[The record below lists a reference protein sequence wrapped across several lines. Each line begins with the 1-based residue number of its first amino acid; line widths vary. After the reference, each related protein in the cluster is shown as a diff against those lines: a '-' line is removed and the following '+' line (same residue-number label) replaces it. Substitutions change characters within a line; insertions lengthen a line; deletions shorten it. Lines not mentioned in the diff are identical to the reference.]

1 MSLKEGQSTNRPPL
15 LEGPNYAYWKSKMK
29 AFLKS
34 LDERAWRAVM
44 IGWTEPMM
52 AKPEGV
58 VMPKPEALWSEAD
71 EVAAIGNSKA
81 LNAIFYGVDE
91 NVFKLIAECEVA
103 KAAWDTLRIAYK
115 GPDSESNDE
124 EEEHENVNIM
134 GLVVTIE
141 DCSEISK
148 SPYSSALSEQP
159 VDDTSSSD
167 DEGLAH
173 ETSAETYKK
182 LTEIVASLIEEKD
195 KQWQE
200 VELLV
205 AQKME
210 HQEEISTLKHEMI
223 RMNQEHSS
231 LLAQKV
237 KLLDTVSVLKAE
249 MEKNRETHPAG
260 LVELRRKNAELS
272 HKEVHLLNK
281 VESLEL
287 QIEMERDNHAATMKE
302 LSKFKGSA
310 KMLNSG
316 SKNLESIL
324 RSQRIE
330 DGHRGLDFNGN
341 SGSDKTSAV
350 KAKPKPTQRAEQSVN
365 HYPEKQ
371 LGNQRRKQLLPNRGR
386 HGTEWRRNNRPCWYC
401 YQMGHFKSRCQLLL
415 AKQKVMESRVTPR
428 VRQVWKPKSRK
439 EVCLVALS
447 SFSHMKKE
455 CWYLDSGCSAH
466 MTGNP
471 QYLINVKPIH
481 KRQFVTFGD
490 GGEGQV
496 IECGTLKVPDLP
508 ELEDIL
514 LVDGLKVNL
523 ISISRL
529 CDEGQ
534 SVTFT
539 CDFCQVLDRNGDTLM
554 EGSRSSNKSYFLG
567 TVRTGADT
575 VCPTDTT
582 HEMEL
587 QGTGMVSS
595 SRQVKD
601 KVALNSVPEGDKVRG
616 ETLSETPIQTKATE
630 DKIPEGGP
638 ADEATPTPAG
648 TLENA
653 PALQPSWRIKSRANE
668 IKCQELAACSSSSKN
683 VIKAFIDEIWVVAIH
698 VELEELI
705 RYEAWK
711 VYHLVHSHELKANIR
726 THTSAQSMVRDFS
739 HRPWL

>member
-34 LDERAWRAVM
+34 LHERAWRAVM

-52 AKPEGV
+52 ANPEGA

-71 EVAAIGNSKA
+71 DVAAVGNSKA
-81 LNAIFYGVDE
+81 LNAIFYGVDK

-103 KAAWDTLRIAYK
+103 KEAWDILRIAYE

-124 EEEHENVNIM
+124 EV

-141 DCSEISK
+141 YCSETSEN
-148 SPYSSALSEQP
+148 PYSSALSEQP
-159 VDDTSSSD
+159 VDDASSSD

-173 ETSAETYKK
+173 ETSAETYKELNEKWLLVIGLNKK
-182 LTEIVASLIEEKD
+182 LTETVASLTEEKD
-195 KQWQE
+195 KKWQE

-205 AQKME
+205 
-210 HQEEISTLKHEMI
+210 
-223 RMNQEHSS
+223 
-231 LLAQKV
+231 AQKV

-260 LVELRRKNAELS
+260 LVELRRKNAEFS
-272 HKEVHLLNK
+272 RKEVNLLNK

-330 DGHRGLDFNGN
+330 DGHRGLGFNGN
-341 SGSDKTSAV
+341 SGSDKTSSV
-350 KAKPKPTQRAEQSVN
+350 KAKLKPAQRAEQSVN

-371 LGNQRRKQLLPNRGR
+371 LGNRGRKQLMPNRGR
-386 HGTEWRRNNRPCWYC
+386 HGTEWRRNNRTCWYC
-401 YQMGHFKSRCQLLL
+401 YQTGHIKSRCRLLL
-415 AKQKVMESRVTPR
+415 AEKKVMESRVTPR

-439 EVCLVALS
+439 EVCLVDLS
-447 SFSHMKKE
+447 SFSHMKEE
-455 CWYLDSGCSAH
+455 CWYLNSGCSAH

-471 QYLINVKPIH
+471 QYLINVKPIC
-481 KRQFVTFGD
+481 KRQFITFGN
-490 GGEGQV
+490 GGKGQV
-496 IECGTLKVPDLP
+496 IGCGTLKVPDLP

-514 LVDGLKVNL
+514 VVDGLKVNL

-539 CDFCQVLDRNGDTLM
+539 RDSCQVLDRNGDTLM
-554 EGSRSSNKSYFLG
+554 EGSRSSNKSYVLG
-567 TVRTGADT
+567 TVGTGAAT
-575 VCPTDTT
+575 VCPTNTIN
-582 HEMEL
+582 EMEL
-587 QGTGMVSS
+587 QGTGMVYSS
-595 SRQVKD
+595 GKVKD
-601 KVALNSVPEGDKVRG
+601 EVALNSVPEDDKCRG
-616 ETLSETPIQTKATE
+616 GKVSETPIQTKATE
-630 DKIPEGGP
+630 DKTPEGGP

-648 TLENA
+648 TLDNA

-668 IKCQELAACSSSSKN
+668 IKYRELAACSSSLKN
-683 VIKAFIDEIWVVAIH
+683 VNKTLIAI
-698 VELEELI
+698 I
-705 RYEAWK
+705 I
-711 VYHLVHSHELKANIR
+711 N
-726 THTSAQSMVRDFS
+726 
-739 HRPWL
+739 

>member
-15 LEGPNYAYWKSKMK
+15 LEGSNYAYWKSKMK

-34 LDERAWRAVM
+34 LDEKAWRAVLV
-44 IGWTEPMM
+44 GWTEPMM
-52 AKPEGV
+52 ANPEGV

-71 EVAAIGNSKA
+71 DVAAIGNSKA
-81 LNAIFYGVDE
+81 LNAIFHGVDE

-103 KAAWDTLRIAYK
+103 KEAWDILRIAYE
-115 GPDSESNDE
+115 GPDSESNDA

-134 GLVVTIE
+134 GLVVTFG
-141 DCSEISK
+141 DCSETSEN
-148 SPYSSALSEQP
+148 PYSSALSEQP
-159 VDDTSSSD
+159 VDDASSSD
-167 DEGLAH
+167 DEGIAH
-173 ETSAETYKK
+173 ETSAETYKELYEKWLLVIGLNKK
-182 LTEIVASLIEEKD
+182 LTEIVASLTEEKD
-195 KQWQE
+195 KKWQE

-205 AQKME
+205 TQKME
-210 HQEEISTLKHEMI
+210 HQEEISALKHEMI

-260 LVELRRKNAELS
+260 LMELRRKNAELS
-272 HKEVHLLNK
+272 RKEVHLLNK

-287 QIEMERDNHAATMKE
+287 QIDMERDNHAATMKE

-330 DGHRGLDFNGN
+330 DGHRGLGFNEN
-341 SGSDKTSAV
+341 SSSDKTSSV
-350 KAKPKPTQRAEQSVN
+350 KAKPKLTQRAEQSVN

-371 LGNQRRKQLLPNRGR
+371 LGNRGRKQLLPNRGR
-386 HGTEWRRNNRPCWYC
+386 HGTEWRRNNRTCWYC
-401 YQMGHFKSRCQLLL
+401 YQMGHIKSRCRLLL
-415 AKQKVMESRVTPR
+415 AEQKVMESRVTPR

-447 SFSHMKKE
+447 SFSHMKEE

-471 QYLINVKPIH
+471 QYLINVKPIC
-481 KRQFVTFGD
+481 KRQFFTFRD

-496 IECGTLKVPDLP
+496 IGYGTLKVPDLP
-508 ELEDIL
+508 ELDDIL
-514 LVDGLKVNL
+514 LLDGLKANL

-539 CDFCQVLDRNGDTLM
+539 CDSCQVLDRNGDTLM

-567 TVRTGADT
+567 TVETGAAT
-575 VCPTDTT
+575 VFLTDTT

-587 QGTGMVSS
+587 QGTSMVSS
-595 SRQVKD
+595 SGKVKD
-601 KVALNSVPEGDKVRG
+601 EVAPNSVLEDDKCRG
-616 ETLSETPIQTKATE
+616 VTVFEIPIHTKSTE

-648 TLENA
+648 TLDDA

-668 IKCQELAACSSSSKN
+668 IKC
-683 VIKAFIDEIWVVAIH
+683 
-698 VELEELI
+698 
-705 RYEAWK
+705 
-711 VYHLVHSHELKANIR
+711 
-726 THTSAQSMVRDFS
+726 
-739 HRPWL
+739 